1 MGSDGAA
8 RDRRGTGKSGVKGEF
23 VTLKCRP

>member
-8 RDRRGTGKSGVKGEF
+8 RDRRGTGEPGVKGEF